1 MVRWA
6 GRSGQ
11 QRAVACFVVQ
21 AAESPN
27 GAKGCG
33 NRGGRFTAAGERE
46 TETVGGTAVGGTLGF
61 VAISEGK
68 SQKVN
73 NKHQNGTQE
82 DEVTMERAPWGRLDP
97 VPFTWMVDGDLRAK
111 SVELR
116 MRRGKV
122 GCIQGV
128 PCACAFPRF
137 PSIFPSQSSLAS
149 LLAVLAC
156 TPCPQ
161 THRGAVALE
170 VAWDG
175 KLEGKRSGHDSP

>member
-1 MVRWA
+1 MRWA

-33 NRGGRFTAAGERE
+33 NRGGRFPAAGERE

-73 NKHQNGTQE
+73 NKHQDGTQE
-82 DEVTMERAPWGRLDP
+82 ATMERARGAGWTLSPSHGW
-97 VPFTWMVDGDLRAK
+97 WMGTFA
-111 SVELR
+111 
-116 MRRGKV
+116 
-122 GCIQGV
+122 
-128 PCACAFPRF
+128 
-137 PSIFPSQSSLAS
+137 PSQSS
-149 LLAVLAC
+149 
-156 TPCPQ
+156 
-161 THRGAVALE
+161 
-170 VAWDG
+170 
-175 KLEGKRSGHDSP
+175 SG

>member
-1 MVRWA
+1 MA
-6 GRSGQ
+6 
-11 QRAVACFVVQ
+11 QRGV
-21 AAESPN
+21 
-27 GAKGCG
+27 GT
-33 NRGGRFTAAGERE
+33 RGFPAAGESGRRRRSA
-46 TETVGGTAVGGTLGF
+46 AVGGTLAF

-137 PSIFPSQSSLAS
+137 PFHLSIAELPG
-149 LLAVLAC
+149 VLAC
-156 TPCPQ
+156 CPCLHALP
-161 THRGAVALE
+161 TDTRWRAVALE

-175 KLEGKRSGHDSP
+175 KLEGKRSGHDSPRCTHDG